1 MKKLGVALVE
11 KDKSSEI
18 KQDVAGT
25 NFKHAEVEH
34 KEAGFFVFYFDNP
47 SDKYIEGALHFS
59 GKGVQ
64 IDKPLVDGQ
73 DTNIY
78 IPPETKTSI
87 VVPYTYLLD
96 VEFQHGASFQ
106 AWDTKPDLPSVAGNT
121 PDDIFKKGEKKPLDN
136 A

>member
-25 NFKHAEVEH
+25 NFKHAEVDH

-64 IDKPLVDGQ
+64 IDKVSFKYVPSLIVGEMSSMSDG
-73 DTNIY
+73 
-78 IPPETKTSI
+78 
-87 VVPYTYLLD
+87 L
-96 VEFQHGASFQ
+96 
-106 AWDTKPDLPSVAGNT
+106 
-121 PDDIFKKGEKKPLDN
+121 
-136 A
+136 